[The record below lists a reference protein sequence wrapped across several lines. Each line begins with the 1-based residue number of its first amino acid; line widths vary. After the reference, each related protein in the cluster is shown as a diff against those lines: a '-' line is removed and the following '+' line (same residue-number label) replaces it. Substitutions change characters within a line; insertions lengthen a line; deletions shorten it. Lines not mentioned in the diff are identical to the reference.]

1 MRSNYTQINTE
12 GFGRPESRKSWNRLR
27 DGHVSRLMI
36 EAMKIMWFSVPRF
49 YVVLSRDS
57 GTDFPGCEERREK
70 YVAILPYGIYF
81 NKSFSFIHVEIDP
94 T

>member
-12 GFGRPESRKSWNRLR
+12 GVGRPESRKSWNRLR

-57 GTDFPGCEERREK
+57 GTDFPGSEERRERNMLPFHPMV
-70 YVAILPYGIYF
+70 YILI
-81 NKSFSFIHVEIDP
+81 KVSLSSM
-94 T
+94 